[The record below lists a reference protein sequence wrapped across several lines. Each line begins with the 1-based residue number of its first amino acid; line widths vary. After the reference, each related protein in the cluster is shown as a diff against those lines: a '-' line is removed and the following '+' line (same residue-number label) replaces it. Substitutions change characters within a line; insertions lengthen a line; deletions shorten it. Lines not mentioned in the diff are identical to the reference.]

1 MSTTITTAAIYDY
14 CQLPPV
20 LRQHMLR
27 VTKAG
32 KWMLK
37 HWTGP
42 KFDQSLYIHALL
54 VHDLGN
60 LAKFDLTPTATVRL
74 LPLENIEEWR
84 VIQQDFIAKY
94 GNNADAVTL
103 KLIDEL
109 KLPRANDLI
118 QLIGGHSPT
127 RLADVVKQSN
137 WAQKLLDY
145 TDFRVGPF
153 GILSLD
159 ERFADL
165 TNRYQY
171 RTQEWGDPVWIQ
183 TQLNLFKQLESQI
196 AAQLSVPITDLD
208 DAAVSAWTDT
218 DILAIPWTDTLDQI

>member
-1 MSTTITTAAIYDY
+1 MITASTTAAIYDY

-32 KWMLK
+32 RWILK
-37 HWTGP
+37 HWVGP
-42 KFDQSLYIHALL
+42 DFDQSLYIHALL

-74 LPLENIEEWR
+74 LPLENIEEWQQ
-84 VIQQDFIAKY
+84 IQQDFIAKY
-94 GNNADAVTL
+94 GKNADAATL

-118 QLIGGHSPT
+118 ELIGGHSPT
-127 RLADVVKQSN
+127 RLADAVQQSN

-171 RTQEWGDPVWIQ
+171 RTKEWGDPEWIQ

-196 AAQLSVPITDLD
+196 AAQLNTAITDLSD
-208 DAAVSAWTDT
+208 DAILEWSDA